1 MPFGVYAVSAFHY
14 INGNQQMDFNE
25 NGIPVEDYAMSGI
38 SNEMRPLRWE
48 EVKFTYYE
56 DTTMINVN
64 F

>member
-1 MPFGVYAVSAFHY
+1 
-14 INGNQQMDFNE
+14 MDFNE